1 MVCLLPRGGSLF
13 EDGVP
18 ITGEIPNISEISDI
32 DRFSTMNEISDV
44 DRFSTMNEISDVEGV
59 STVDRFS
66 ITKGSFSAGGI
77 STIGGISRG

>member
-1 MVCLLPRGGSLF
+1 MCLLPGVGSLS
-13 EDGVP
+13 EDGIP

-32 DRFSTMNEISDV
+32 